1 MNSLGIG
8 KGQWKR
14 EKNKKTFL
22 LPKLIK
28 GKKKVP
34 VTLDIMEG
42 KRMVLNDTE
51 SLKI

>member
-1 MNSLGIG
+1 M
-8 KGQWKR
+8 
-14 EKNKKTFL
+14 EEKKTFL
-22 LPKLIK
+22 LPKVIK

-42 KRMVLNDTE
+42 ERMVLNDIE